1 MKEKKIPL
9 RKCIG
14 CNQMLPKKQLLRIAS
29 PKDSEVALDLT
40 GKADGRGAYICAKSE
55 CLAKAIKAK
64 RLERAFER
72 SIPQEVYERID
83 EALRGLE
90 VNDDN

>member
-1 MKEKKIPL
+1 
-9 RKCIG
+9 
-14 CNQMLPKKQLLRIAS
+14 MLPKKQLLRITS
-29 PKDSEVALDLT
+29 PKDGEVTLDLT
-40 GKADGRGAYICAKSE
+40 GKAEGRGAYICAKSE
-55 CLAKAIKAK
+55 CLAKAVKAK

-90 VNDDN
+90 VKDDN